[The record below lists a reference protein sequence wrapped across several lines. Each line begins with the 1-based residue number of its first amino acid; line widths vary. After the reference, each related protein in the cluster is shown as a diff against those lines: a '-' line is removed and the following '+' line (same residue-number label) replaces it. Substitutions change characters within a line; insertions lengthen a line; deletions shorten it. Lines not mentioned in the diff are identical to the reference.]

1 MLVEADK
8 LKTRAMT
15 AKILEKSAN
24 LPSFLPYLSTT
35 DQANFHLLG
44 KVNSKSQPAKPRQTK
59 WNLMNHIL
67 RLFCRNGH
75 FATAYEGLQAL
86 VVDFIWSFYW
96 SAWSQ
101 NVIQLYR
108 AGGNDLHLSSKGS
121 KEMMA
126 NGLIFPNFSL
136 SWLLFWVCQ
145 LQLASVGSESSTGT
159 MIYRA
164 ETSTNIW
171 K

>member
-1 MLVEADK
+1 
-8 LKTRAMT
+8 MT

-24 LPSFLPYLSTT
+24 LPSFLLYLSTT

-44 KVNSKSQPAKPRQTK
+44 KVNSKSQPAKHRQTK

-86 VVDFIWSFYW
+86 VVDLIWSSYW
-96 SAWSQ
+96 SAWCQ
-101 NVIQLYR
+101 NVIQLYC
-108 AGGNDLHLSSKGS
+108 AGGNDLHFSSKGS

-126 NGLIFPNFSL
+126 NGLILPKIFAVMAF
-136 SWLLFWVCQ
+136 FRVCQ
-145 LQLASVGSESSTGT
+145 HQLASVESESSTGT
-159 MIYRA
+159 MRYRA
-164 ETSTNIW
+164 EISASIW